1 MHFSHEIFHI
11 TAVFNEISIAAL
23 FLHISNLKHWKA
35 RVKHLSK
42 SKADT
47 VEVESLLVQA
57 RLLGP
62 TYESAIKTARNNDI
76 NWFVWFP
83 WLSAVST
90 LSAMLVSSIQPEITP
105 SWTDSDIYSARVWI
119 VLVCSLIGLI
129 ISLICVAIYE
139 KSKTVVRSEETE
151 LGDFTPPSVS

>member
-57 RLLGP
+57 RALGS

-76 NWFVWFP
+76 NWFVRLPWF
-83 WLSAVST
+83 SALFT

-105 SWTDSDIYSARVWI
+105 NWTDSDIFSARVWT
-119 VLVCSLIGLI
+119 VLVCSIIGLVL
-129 ISLICVAIYE
+129 SLICVAIYE
-139 KSKTVVRSEETE
+139 KSKTVVRSEANEI
-151 LGDFTPPSVS
+151 GDFEPPSV